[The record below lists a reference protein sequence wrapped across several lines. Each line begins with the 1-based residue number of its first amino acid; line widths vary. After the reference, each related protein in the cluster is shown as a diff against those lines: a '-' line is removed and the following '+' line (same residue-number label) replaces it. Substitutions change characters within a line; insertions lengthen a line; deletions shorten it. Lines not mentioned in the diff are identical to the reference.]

1 VCLLSNEKA
10 GFEKSGILQF
20 NPNAIDTAKLLPSTL
35 YKAPSFSSPSTLQ
48 SSKSSLCPPSPSVSL
63 NTTMEDSVST
73 LSAVS
78 PSPTI
83 SPPLLQFLPGA
94 LKMVVVVQDCLN
106 SPEPPLH
113 QLFPPGVNPL
123 VAAGLVPVNLADILA
138 PPSKDAAASKKRSK
152 RITGAREQTAN
163 EYTSCLKEEERKK
176 KKRLKKKKGK
186 RSEHKTLMPSPLDS
200 YALSK

>member
-1 VCLLSNEKA
+1 VCLLRNEKA
-10 GFEKSGILQF
+10 GFEKSGIFQF
-20 NPNAIDTAKLLPSTL
+20 NPNAIATAK
-35 YKAPSFSSPSTLQ
+35 Y
-48 SSKSSLCPPSPSVSL
+48 CPPPFIGHLHFPVHPLFSPVSLLFVHRHPVCRRTQLWKTVSVSFL
-63 NTTMEDSVST
+63 
-73 LSAVS
+73 L
-78 PSPTI
+78 
-83 SPPLLQFLPGA
+83 SPPLLPFLPGA